1 MKYSY
6 QQYRRIKHYIKTFKL
21 RPSTRKTY
29 KKTWDRFNRFI
40 SRFDVIP
47 PNWEDR
53 IIVWAT
59 HLADNRRKSAT
70 IRSYIS
76 AIRYCL
82 GLDGVRVTHTN
93 CELAAII
100 QAAKHEND
108 QLYIRLPIQK
118 HLIRLILNF
127 IDTYYVKGKGQIFQ
141 GIWLKAIYSMAYHGM
156 MRISELAD
164 SPHAVKAQDII
175 HGRNK
180 GKITIYLRS
189 SKTHSIS
196 DQPQI
201 IHILAQ
207 PTWLH
212 NCPVRLITQY
222 ANMRGRYAKYT
233 EQPFFINQDGSPITP
248 LQFRTNLKHILF
260 TLGLPSELYGSH
272 SFQSGKA
279 TDDKISG
286 KSVETIRK
294 EGRWSSSMVYKYI
307 RTQYSK
313 QN

>member
-6 QQYRRIKHYIKTFKL
+6 QQYKRIKHFIKTFKL
-21 RPSTRKTY
+21 RKSTRKSY
-29 KKTWDRFNRFI
+29 KKTWNRFNKFI

-47 PNWEDR
+47 PKWEDR

-82 GLDGVRVTHTN
+82 GLDGIRVSHDN

-118 HLIRLILNF
+118 HLMKLIHQF
-127 IDTYYVKGKGQIFQ
+127 IEAHYIKALGQTYQGFWLQAIF
-141 GIWLKAIYSMAYHGM
+141 SMAYHGM

-180 GKITIYLRS
+180 NKVTIYLRS

-201 IHILAQ
+201 IIIPELINW
-207 PTWLH
+207 TRY
-212 NCPVRLITQY
+212 CPVKLITRF
-222 ANMRGRYAKYT
+222 ALCRGRFARYP

-248 LQFRTNLKHILF
+248 QQFRSNLKFILF

-272 SFQSGKA
+272 SFRAGKA
-279 TDDKISG
+279 TDEKLSG
-286 KSVETIRK
+286 KSVKTIK
-294 EGRWSSSMVYKYI
+294 SEGRWSTSTVYKYI
-307 RTQYSK
+307 RTQHRD
-313 QN
+313 